1 MNIKSLNR
9 LIAHTPWS
17 SAETSERQSAAALTA
32 RRSAARSKRLA
43 DIILFAAAVL
53 IGISCLKLFKGSAGS
68 ALIPAYLIAGALLLV
83 AGLRVQVNRQTEDWA
98 IAQWRMEQ
106 GITPL
111 SDRDLASLKETA
123 NARPE
128 ALQRIVA
135 WESLGLVLRW
145 RDRDAIEAYLRDNDV
160 VVADREEMSIADHF
174 DTPQGI
180 GNG

>member
-1 MNIKSLNR
+1 MNIKALNR

-17 SAETSERQSAAALTA
+17 SSEAGEKQTEAALTA
-32 RRSAARSKRLA
+32 KRTSARSKRLA
-43 DIILFAAAVL
+43 DMILFSAAVL
-53 IGISCLKLFKGSAGS
+53 IGISCLQLFKGSAGS
-68 ALIPAYLIAGALLLV
+68 ALIPAYLVAGALLLI
-83 AGLRVQVNRQTEDWA
+83 AGMRVQVNRQTEDWA

-106 GITPL
+106 GVTPL
-111 SDRDLASLKETA
+111 TDRDLATLKETA